1 VTAREVLDV
10 DVLVVGGGVVGAAM
24 ALALAQGPATQAAD
38 PSGPRDDGSTGERLR
53 VALLER
59 TPPAPFDPRGEAD
72 LRVFAVNR
80 ASQRLFESLGV
91 WPAMVSRG
99 VNPYQAMEVWDARSP
114 GRIRFEAAEVGEPD
128 LGSIVENRVI
138 QWTLWEA
145 LEAAGVERICPA
157 GLSWLQ
163 VMQDGVD
170 AELDDG
176 RTVHAALVV
185 GADGA
190 RSRVR
195 SLAGIGLDSTRYG
208 QRAVVANVRTGEH
221 NQATAWQRFL
231 PSGPLAFLPLA
242 DGRSSIVWSTD
253 AEAAERLL
261 ALDDAGFCAELGAAF
276 EWRLG
281 PVTATGPRAS
291 FALTGSQA
299 RHYVR
304 PRIALVGDAAHTIH
318 PLAGQGANLGFADV
332 AALAQVL
339 LSRPGRDPGD
349 LRGLRTYER
358 MRRGENWL
366 MMRAMEGF
374 STLFGSGLPPV
385 EIARGLGLSLADRL
399 PAIKNGFLRRALGG
413 GR

>member
-24 ALALAQGPATQAAD
+24 ALALACRPAPAAVD
-38 PSGPRDDGSTGERLR
+38 PSGLPGLR

-59 TPPAPFDPRGEAD
+59 TPPAPFDPLGEAD

-91 WPAMVSRG
+91 WPAMISRG

-128 LGSIVENRVI
+128 LGHIVENRVI

-145 LEAAGVERICPA
+145 LEAAGVQRICPA

-170 AELDDG
+170 ANLDDG

-208 QRAVVANVRTGEH
+208 QHAVVANVSTGEH
-221 NQATAWQRFL
+221 NQSTAWQRFL

-253 AEAAERLL
+253 PETAERLL
-261 ALDDAGFCAELGAAF
+261 SLDDATFCAELGAAF

-281 PVTATGPRAS
+281 PVNATGPRAS
-291 FALTGSQA
+291 FVLTGSQA

-318 PLAGQGANLGFADV
+318 PLAGQGANLGLADV

-349 LRGLRTYER
+349 LRGLRAYER

-385 EIARGLGLSLADRL
+385 EVARGLGLILADRL

-413 GR
+413 SERKKVEG

>member
-1 VTAREVLDV
+1 MTAREVLDV

-24 ALALAQGPATQAAD
+24 ALALACRPAPAAVD
-38 PSGPRDDGSTGERLR
+38 PSGLPGLR

-59 TPPAPFDPRGEAD
+59 TPPAPFDPLGEAD

-91 WPAMVSRG
+91 WPAMISRG

-128 LGSIVENRVI
+128 LGHIVENRVI

-145 LEAAGVERICPA
+145 LEAAGVEQICPA

-163 VMQDGVD
+163 VMPGGVD
-170 AELDDG
+170 AGLDDG

-208 QRAVVANVRTGEH
+208 QRAVVANVSTGEH

-242 DGRSSIVWSTD
+242 DGRSSIVWST
-253 AEAAERLL
+253 EPETAERLL
-261 ALDDAGFCAELGAAF
+261 ALDDATFCAELGAAF

-281 PVTATGPRAS
+281 PVNATGPRAS
-291 FALTGSQA
+291 FALIGSQA

-332 AALAQVL
+332 TALARVL
-339 LSRPGRDPGD
+339 WSRPGRDPGD

-358 MRRGENWL
+358 MRRGDNWL

-385 EIARGLGLSLADRL
+385 EMARGLGLILADRL

-413 GR
+413 AVKG

>member
-1 VTAREVLDV
+1 M

-24 ALALAQGPATQAAD
+24 ALALACRPAPAAAD
-38 PSGPRDDGSTGERLR
+38 TSGLPDGERLR

-59 TPPAPFDPRGEAD
+59 TPPAPFDPLGEAD

-128 LGSIVENRVI
+128 LGHIVENRVI

-170 AELDDG
+170 AGLDDG

-195 SLAGIGLDSTRYG
+195 SLAGIDLDSTRYG
-208 QRAVVANVRTGEH
+208 QHAVVANVSTGEH

-242 DGRSSIVWSTD
+242 DGRSSIVWST
-253 AEAAERLL
+253 EPETAERLL
-261 ALDDAGFCAELGAAF
+261 TLDDATFCAELGAAF

-281 PVTATGPRAS
+281 PVNATGPRAS

-332 AALAQVL
+332 SALARVL
-339 LSRPGRDPGD
+339 WSRPGRDPGD

-385 EIARGLGLSLADRL
+385 EMARGLGLILADRL

-413 GR
+413 AVKG

>member
-1 VTAREVLDV
+1 M

-24 ALALAQGPATQAAD
+24 ALALACRPASAAAD
-38 PSGPRDDGSTGERLR
+38 PSGLPDGERLR

-59 TPPAPFDPRGEAD
+59 TPPAPFDPLGEAD

-128 LGSIVENRVI
+128 LGHIVENRVI

-145 LEAAGVERICPA
+145 LETAGVERICPA

-170 AELDDG
+170 AGLDDG

-208 QRAVVANVRTGEH
+208 QHAVVANVSTGEH

-242 DGRSSIVWSTD
+242 DGRSSIVWST
-253 AEAAERLL
+253 EPETAERLL
-261 ALDDAGFCAELGAAF
+261 ALDDATFCAELGAAF

-281 PVTATGPRAS
+281 PVNATGPRAS

-332 AALAQVL
+332 TALARVL
-339 LSRPGRDPGD
+339 WSRLGRDPGD

-358 MRRGENWL
+358 MRRGDNWL

-385 EIARGLGLSLADRL
+385 EMARGLGLILADRL

-413 GR
+413 AVKG